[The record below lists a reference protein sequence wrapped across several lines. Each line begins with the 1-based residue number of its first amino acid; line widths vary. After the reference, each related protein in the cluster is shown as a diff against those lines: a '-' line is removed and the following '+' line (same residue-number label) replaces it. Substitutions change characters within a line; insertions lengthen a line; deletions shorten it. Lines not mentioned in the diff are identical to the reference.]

1 MLLLWL
7 LLALPGPTFSESGHA
22 SPLWEIAN
30 MTSWEGTSSG
40 APVGGH
46 AAMATCGVAMATCGV
61 AMATCGVATATC
73 GVAMATC
80 GVAMATCGVA
90 TATCGVATATCGVA
104 TVSASENDGAD
115 RATGCASTGD

>member
-61 AMATCGVATATC
+61 A
-73 GVAMATC
+73 
-80 GVAMATCGVA
+80 
-90 TATCGVATATCGVA
+90 

>member
-7 LLALPGPTFSESGHA
+7 LLALPGPTFSESVHA

-46 AAMATCGVAMATCGV
+46 AAMATCGVA
-61 AMATCGVATATC
+61 
-73 GVAMATC
+73 
-80 GVAMATCGVA
+80 
-90 TATCGVATATCGVA
+90 